1 MPRHPEPSHHADDHR
16 GPTVPAG
23 VALAVLLGLAVS
35 FVSFLVA
42 PLAVLMVFY
51 VGFAAADRATR
62 RSGGPDLVG

>member
-1 MPRHPEPSHHADDHR
+1 
-16 GPTVPAG
+16 VPAG

-62 RSGGPDLVG
+62 RSGGPDLAG